1 MRNRGVPIS
10 LFSFQDIITS
20 LTGVMII
27 GILVIALQL
36 VDSIRKKQ
44 ATPPLDPEF
53 EEMQREL
60 AELRRQLQM
69 YSETEMEE
77 PDERL
82 EEFRNQSLEQLNLR
96 LEQERQLVEKRRE
109 TVDNLRNNAEAM
121 NEETKRLAEEEAE
134 RHQKNRA
141 ELEQVLEEI
150 RSKMAELKTEEE
162 KTLARSRQLTEE
174 RNQIQDAIAQK
185 QRKLEF
191 AFIGN
196 RTHTPILVECTR
208 QGFRAA
214 IYPPDKAEILDFQG
228 KDFHSNLRDLTHWLK
243 QFDFSR
249 YYPVLLYRDGSL
261 ENSEEIEGEIKKLS
275 PAIKLGRDPVSMSV
289 EIFPK

>member
-77 PDERL
+77 PD
-82 EEFRNQSLEQLNLR
+82 
-96 LEQERQLVEKRRE
+96 
-109 TVDNLRNNAEAM
+109 
-121 NEETKRLAEEEAE
+121 
-134 RHQKNRA
+134 
-141 ELEQVLEEI
+141 
-150 RSKMAELKTEEE
+150 
-162 KTLARSRQLTEE
+162 
-174 RNQIQDAIAQK
+174 
-185 QRKLEF
+185 
-191 AFIGN
+191 
-196 RTHTPILVECTR
+196 
-208 QGFRAA
+208 
-214 IYPPDKAEILDFQG
+214 
-228 KDFHSNLRDLTHWLK
+228 
-243 QFDFSR
+243 
-249 YYPVLLYRDGSL
+249 
-261 ENSEEIEGEIKKLS
+261 
-275 PAIKLGRDPVSMSV
+275 
-289 EIFPK
+289 